1 MSAPGRPKGAYRS
14 AQHEGTTVTARRA
27 TARVNTSV
35 SDPLFKIK
43 IANTGATISCVAG
56 QTVLQAAVAAGIDY
70 PFACAS
76 GNCGVCISQL
86 DAGEVSMLPRSD
98 ATLSPEQAAAGKT
111 LACRARPC
119 SDVEITWLGR
129 GRR

>member
-1 MSAPGRPKGAYRS
+1 MSSPRVK
-14 AQHEGTTVTARRA
+14 TA
-27 TARVNTSV
+27 V
-35 SDPLFKIK
+35 SDALFKIK
-43 IANTGATISCVAG
+43 ITNTGTTISCVAG
-56 QTVLQAAVAAGIDY
+56 QTVLQAAVAAGIDD

-86 DAGEVSMLPRSD
+86 DAGEVSMLPHSD
-98 ATLSPEQAAAGKT
+98 ASLSPEQAAAGKT

>member
-1 MSAPGRPKGAYRS
+1 MSAPR
-14 AQHEGTTVTARRA
+14 TTS
-27 TARVNTSV
+27 RVNTAV
-35 SDPLFKIK
+35 SEHLFKIK
-43 IANTGATISCVAG
+43 IGNTGTTISCVAG
-56 QTVLQAAVAAGIDY
+56 QTVLQASVAAGIDY
-70 PFACAS
+70 PYGCAS

-98 ATLSPEQAAAGKT
+98 ATLSPEQSAAGKT

>member
-1 MSAPGRPKGAYRS
+1 MSAVMY
-14 AQHEGTTVTARRA
+14 QV
-27 TARVNTSV
+27 
-35 SDPLFKIK
+35 KIG
-43 IANTGATISCVAG
+43 NTGATIACRAG
-56 QTVLQAAVAAGIDY
+56 QTVLQASMAAGIDY

-86 DAGEVSMLPRSD
+86 DAGEVSMLPRAD
-98 ATLSPEQAAAGKT
+98 ATLSPEQLAAGKT

-119 SDVEITWLGR
+119 SDVAVTWLGR